1 MRSVST
7 SQSKMS
13 ISKKLLMLAIGIVVL
28 LGGMVS
34 LMAFQSKSVLNEQV
48 DILGLESVSSGAREV
63 DQYFDKLK
71 TLSISIADSAAELLE
86 TGKAVV
92 DDDLESLV
100 GRYYNS
106 LSKDLNILDLYVGL
120 ETTGK
125 LGTGSDWVEPDTYDA
140 RKRPWYIKA
149 VEENKPILTEPYV
162 DANTGG
168 LIITVAA
175 PVRSS
180 SGKLLGAAG
189 IDVSLQD
196 LSKMITSYTILGK
209 GYGFLIDQKGN
220 FIAHPKPELV
230 AKENIT
236 KVSSAINQAVAEA
249 GKKILSGSKG
259 FVDYEYQGEV
269 RRTFYAPTKSGF
281 ILGIVFPE
289 SDLKS
294 IVMGLV
300 TKQAIFGI
308 AAIIILGIV
317 LYSFS
322 KSIIEPVN
330 RITASLTKLGTL
342 DLTKDENEDWLKEAA
357 KYNTEIGLMASSAVK
372 LQKALRQALSA
383 IADQSNQTAEVAETL
398 ASLSEESVATL
409 EEMKASIDQ
418 VASLMESNS
427 ASLQEANASIEE
439 VSSGAQQAAQN
450 ATEGAEAA
458 AKMET
463 LSKEVATRVKEVT
476 NAISGAGEK
485 VNETGNTIKE
495 MADAVMSIT
504 KLVDAIKSIAGQTN
518 LLALNAAIEAARA
531 GEHGRGFAVVAEEVR
546 KLAEESSKAAEEV
559 EKIIMPLQ
567 EKARISI
574 EATED
579 SEEAMQETIKMA
591 NESIVKLS
599 DMLEHIKTVSDAM
612 QTIAATVEEQAA
624 AASEMA
630 QGIENVTKATI
641 DTVKSVNMIHQSGE
655 ETVKA
660 SESVAQEAQSLSHI
674 AEVLKSL
681 VQKFKI

>member
-180 SGKLLGAAG
+180 SGKLLGVAG

-259 FVDYEYQGEV
+259 FVDYEYQGEL

-281 ILGIVFPE
+281 ILGIEFPA

-308 AAIIILGIV
+308 VAIVILGIV

-322 KSIIEPVN
+322 KSIIGPVN

-342 DLTKDENEDWLKEAA
+342 DFTKDENEDWLKEAA

-372 LQKALRQALSA
+372 LQEALRQALSA

-485 VNETGNTIKE
+485 VNETGNTI
-495 MADAVMSIT
+495 
-504 KLVDAIKSIAGQTN
+504 DAIKSIAGQTN